1 MYENFLC
8 QNLQFIF
15 ISLKNA
21 ASVQL
26 QSHTLAVMRLVAFQ
40 ADGFTCIFHLYEKIF
55 MPDTGRRHNVC

>member
-1 MYENFLC
+1 MSDYP
-8 QNLQFIF
+8 FIL

-40 ADGFTCIFHLYEKIF
+40 ADSFTCIFHLYEKIF
-55 MPDTGRRHNVC
+55 MADTDRRHNVC